1 MNDVNEVYLEELEQI
16 QKQQIKS
23 RQSSD
28 GVLDND
34 GGDLSEGQFRRN
46 APLIESQ
53 ELQNEAEPFTDMQR
67 IVPRAANQEQVPTD
81 REMVDFS
88 NPGAVETGVN
98 ESATAAGMG
107 ALGGLRGFG
116 RAVRRNPLIMFPKR
130 AARSVTN
137 LFKGAGK
144 LGWKLL
150 TKAGRGIQA
159 GWKRLFGGS
168 APAAAQPA
176 AAQPAAAQPAAAQ
189 DAAGEEPSISVDSE
203 SAYGQHMKAKAQLRE
218 DMQDPSKVATD
229 ETPEPQGYKDTVFGN
244 ANSINFRMKAG
255 KGVSADER
263 AYLRLMNQ
271 KAMSIT
277 EQSKSASPDNTTA
290 FPFSQRTQADQKDS
304 GAATTGHVLTA
315 IGGAINDDDSVRP
328 EGDAAGKAFD
338 VLNAGANLG
347 KAGMKQLD
355 KLAKDKGFDDEK
367 VLGSA
372 GKAYAD
378 VGKAAQFT
386 YGFVGKDAAKMYDHL
401 NPGAD
406 GLPGHAGKDLTKQ
419 LDPYLNIKNLDRIT
433 PVEAEIPGT
442 GGMKYSKNFNALSAG
457 KFVEHPATIMR
468 AAGTGL
474 TEKYGK
480 PFEKMHN
487 KRADLLE
494 RQFSTTVMRRML
506 QADRANADGLI
517 DDEVDEERRG
527 QEAFPNARAGLLQS
541 ATGEA
546 AAAMKL
552 GKQAQQSGYSS
563 NYGQDMNT
571 TAMLNDKKHQRQYG
585 GEFNKL
591 MKARNDVRLRSDATQ
606 LDEEVKQGLL
616 GTDDED
622 KQRRDLA
629 ARAIAQFGIRT
640 AYRTKKG
647 ANDAAKKK
655 LEALKGK
662 EEAALQSK
670 ADEATTEKIQAAAE
684 LQWNDRTAR
693 ADGADREQWRGL
705 WNERP
710 AMAREQA
717 KLEAEQARANPA
729 KAQAAVDE
737 KTEDANPEDMR
748 SDGVEVSEDEKP
760 LISQEEAPGEAATSG
775 RNAPEN
781 AGPVQGRSVRR
792 RQGAGRVLAGV
803 GQGVG
808 KALSTTGGVIGF
820 DGGENDLKAGNLKTA
835 AAKAA
840 MSEVWQN
847 FGTGGLAKVPVV
859 GDYAKTAGLAV
870 YTPIG
875 EGIKKVGGALEE
887 ASFGKEDRDRLFNK
901 HWGLESPTAT
911 DATREKRAEL
921 RAQESGMANTIND
934 TKTDYFSKAQKLKAL
949 EDRGLVPGDTE
960 VLAARDAV
968 DLARKEVFE
977 QQRGLREVEGELG
990 YSRRRQLARTGLVMP
1005 ARAEA
1010 DFNQPQTP
1018 LTEEQIQQHREKT
1031 FAGGKSPLS
1040 AALPKQV
1047 QVYKSKSGAA
1057 KKSEEPNDPVAS
1069 DQPQMLDDDVIQEA
1083 PEELEDEDKVAGADQ
1098 TQMPDMNL
1106 DWLQPDF
1113 QPEAGLGRQALPQVQ
1128 QEETDPMKKYEHIFN
1143 MKTDKDFN
1151 KYLDGDEAPKKG
1163 KKRKK

>member
-1 MNDVNEVYLEELEQI
+1 MNDYLEEELVQN
-16 QKQQIKS
+16 QQAKA
-23 RQSSD
+23 RQSSV
-28 GVLDND
+28 GFLDNEGD
-34 GGDLSEGQFRRN
+34 DLSDGQFRRN

-53 ELQNEAEPFTDMQR
+53 ELQNEAEPVSTMQR
-67 IVPRAANQEQVPTD
+67 IDPSAANREQVPTD

-88 NPGAVETGVN
+88 NPGSIETGVN

-107 ALGGLRGFG
+107 ALGGVRGFG
-116 RAVRRNPLIMFPKR
+116 RAARRNPLIMFPKK

-137 LFKGAGK
+137 LGKG
-144 LGWKLL
+144 LWKLA
-150 TKAGRGIQA
+150 KRAGG
-159 GWKRLFGGS
+159 GVWSGLKKLFGGRR
-168 APAAAQPA
+168 PAAAQPA
-176 AAQPAAAQPAAAQ
+176 DAQGAAGDGKLEQNAAAEQQPAS
-189 DAAGEEPSISVDSE
+189 PSISVDAG
-203 SAYGQHMKAKAQLRE
+203 SAYGQHMKAKTQLRE

-229 ETPEPQGYKDTVFGN
+229 ETPVPQGYQDTVFGN

-271 KAMSIT
+271 KAMAIT
-277 EQSKSASPDNTTA
+277 EQSRSASPDNPTA
-290 FPFSQRTQADQKDS
+290 FPFSQRTQTDQKDS
-304 GAATTGHVLTA
+304 GAATAGHVLTA
-315 IGGAINDDDSVRP
+315 VGGAINDDDSVRP
-328 EGDAAGKAFD
+328 EGKAAGMAFD

-347 KAGMKQLD
+347 KAGTKLVD
-355 KLAKDKGFDDEK
+355 KLAKDKGIDDEK

-494 RQFSTTVMRRML
+494 RQFTTTVMRRML

-606 LDEEVKQGLL
+606 LDEEVKQGLI
-616 GTDDED
+616 GKDEED

-629 ARAIAQFGIRT
+629 ARTIAQFGIRT

-647 ANDAAKKK
+647 ADAAAKKK
-655 LEALKGK
+655 LESLKGK
-662 EEAALQSK
+662 EEAALQSQ

-693 ADGADREQWRGL
+693 EDGADKEQWRGL

-717 KLEAEQARANPA
+717 KLEAEQARANPVND
-729 KAQAAVDE
+729 QAAVDE
-737 KTEDANPEDMR
+737 KSEDADPEDVR
-748 SDGVEVSEDEKP
+748 SDVAEMSEG
-760 LISQEEAPGEAATSG
+760 EEPPSG

-781 AGPVQGRSVRR
+781 AEPVQGRSVRR
-792 RQGAGRVLAGV
+792 RKGAGRAVAGV
-803 GQGVG
+803 GKGIG
-808 KALSTTGGVIGF
+808 KALSTAGGVIGF
-820 DGGENDLKAGNLKTA
+820 DGGESDLKAGNLKTA

-859 GDYAKTAGLAV
+859 GDYAKTAGLAI
-870 YTPIG
+870 YSPIG

-887 ASFGKEDRDRLFNK
+887 ASFGKEDRDRLYNQ

-911 DATREKRAEL
+911 DATRDKRAEL
-921 RAQESGMANTIND
+921 RTQESDMANTIND
-934 TKTDYFSKAQKLKAL
+934 KKTDFFTKTQKLKEL
-949 EDRGLVPGDTE
+949 KDRGLGPGDTE
-960 VLAARDAV
+960 VLAAQQAV
-968 DLARKEVFE
+968 DLARKDVFE
-977 QQRGLREVEGELG
+977 QQRELREVEGELG

-1018 LTEEQIQQHREKT
+1018 LTEEQIQQHQT
-1031 FAGGKSPLS
+1031 NMSAAGKSPLS
-1040 AALPKQV
+1040 AALPKRV
-1047 QVYKSKSGAA
+1047 QVYKSKAGAV
-1057 KKSEEPNDPVAS
+1057 KKSEETKEPVAS
-1069 DQPQMLDDDVIQEA
+1069 DQPQLLDDDVIQEA
-1083 PEELEDEDKVAGADQ
+1083 PAELEDEDKATGADQ

-1113 QPEAGLGRQALPQVQ
+1113 SGGADWGRERIPSVKPG
-1128 QEETDPMKKYEHIFN
+1128 EIDPLKKYEHIFN
-1143 MKTDKDFN
+1143 LKTDKDFE
-1151 KYLDGDEAPKKG
+1151 KYMDGDEAPKRG
-1163 KKRKK
+1163 KKRGKQ

>member
-1 MNDVNEVYLEELEQI
+1 MNDHSEEEELAQN
-16 QKQQIKS
+16 QQAKA
-23 RQSSD
+23 RQSSI
-28 GVLDND
+28 GFLDNE
-34 GGDLSEGQFRRN
+34 GGDLSDGQFRRN

-53 ELQNEAEPFTDMQR
+53 ELPNEAEPVSNMQR
-67 IVPRAANQEQVPTD
+67 IDPSAANQEQVPTDREQVPTDREQVPTD

-88 NPGAVETGVN
+88 NPGSIETGVN

-116 RAVRRNPLIMFPKR
+116 RAARRNPLVMFPKK

-137 LFKGAGK
+137 LGKSLGKGLWRFGKWAG
-144 LGWKLL
+144 G
-150 TKAGRGIQA
+150 GIWS
-159 GWKRLFGGS
+159 GLKKLFGGRT
-168 APAAAQPA
+168 PAAA
-176 AAQPAAAQPAAAQ
+176 AQADGQG
-189 DAAGEEPSISVDSE
+189 AGEEKAEEKAAAEQQPAPPSISVDTE

-229 ETPEPQGYKDTVFGN
+229 ETPVPQGYQDTVFGN

-271 KAMSIT
+271 KAMAIT
-277 EQSKSASPDNTTA
+277 EQSRSASPDNPTA

-304 GAATTGHVLTA
+304 GAATAGHVLTA

-328 EGDAAGKAFD
+328 EGKVAGMAFD
-338 VLNAGANLG
+338 GLQAGANLG
-347 KAGMKQLD
+347 KAGTKLVD
-355 KLAKDKGFDDEK
+355 KLLKDKGVDDEK

-386 YGFVGKDAAKMYDHL
+386 YGFVGKDAAKLYDHL
-401 NPGAD
+401 DSGAD
-406 GLPGHAGKDLTKQ
+406 GLPGHAGKDLTKK

-442 GGMKYSKNFNALSAG
+442 DGMKYSKNVNGLSLG

-494 RQFSTTVMRRML
+494 RQFTTTVMRRML

-571 TAMLNDKKHQRQYG
+571 TAMLNDKTHQRQYG

-606 LDEEVKQGLL
+606 LDDEVKQGLL
-616 GTDDED
+616 GTDEAD
-622 KQRRDLA
+622 KKRRELA
-629 ARAIAQFGIRT
+629 ARTIAQFGIRT

-647 ANDAAKKK
+647 ADAAAKKK
-655 LEALKGK
+655 LESLKGK

-670 ADEATTEKIQAAAE
+670 ADEATTDKIQAAAE

-693 ADGADREQWRGL
+693 EDGADKEQWRGL

-717 KLEAEQARANPA
+717 KLEAEQARANPVND
-729 KAQAAVDE
+729 QAAVDE
-737 KTEDANPEDMR
+737 KSEDADPEDMR
-748 SDGVEVSEDEKP
+748 SDVAEMSDGEAP
-760 LISQEEAPGEAATSG
+760 LITEEEAPGASAPSG
-775 RNAPEN
+775 RNAPES

-792 RQGAGRVLAGV
+792 RKGAGRVLAGV

-808 KALSTTGGVIGF
+808 KTLSTTGGVIGF
-820 DGGENDLKAGNLKTA
+820 DGGESDLKAGNLKTA

-859 GDYAKTAGLAV
+859 GDFAKTVGLGAF
-870 YTPIG
+870 TPIG
-875 EGIKKVGGALEE
+875 EGMKKVGGALEE
-887 ASFGKEDRDRLFNK
+887 ASFGKEDRDRLYNK
-901 HWGLESPTAT
+901 HWGLESPNASDKTGN
-911 DATREKRAEL
+911 KRADL
-921 RAQESGMANTIND
+921 RAREAGIAEEIQGKEGEEGSGLKAD
-934 TKTDYFSKAQKLKAL
+934 FFAKTQKLNALKA
-949 EDRGLVPGDTE
+949 ERAPGDTDLE
-960 VLAARDAV
+960 IAQGDVDRAREA
-968 DLARKEVFE
+968 VFE
-977 QQRGLREVEGELG
+977 RIRGLREVEGELG

-1018 LTEEQIQQHREKT
+1018 LTEEQIQQHQKSMSDL
-1031 FAGGKSPLS
+1031 GKSPLS
-1040 AALPKQV
+1040 AALPKKV
-1047 QVYKSKSGAA
+1047 QVYKSKAGAA
-1057 KKSEEPNDPVAS
+1057 KKPEETQEPVAS
-1069 DQPQMLDDDVIQEA
+1069 DEPQL
-1083 PEELEDEDKVAGADQ
+1083 LADQ
-1098 TQMPDMNL
+1098 AQMPDMNL

-1113 QPEAGLGRQALPQVQ
+1113 KPAPGMGQEKLPEVQ
-1128 QEETDPMKKYEHIFN
+1128 QEKTDPMKKYAHILG
-1143 MKTDKDFN
+1143 MQTEKDFK
-1151 KYLDGDEAPKKG
+1151 KYLDGD
-1163 KKRKK
+1163 